1 MGGRALGADVV
12 LINPPRLKGVTR
24 RPSYTSEPH
33 LGLAYVTSV
42 LERDG
47 FSVRFLDGDA
57 TGLPVE
63 ELARTV
69 ERENP
74 LFVGFTAPTALV
86 KSAAA
91 VAGAIKQMNPNR
103 TTVIGGYHA
112 TALPEET
119 LAEFAAFDFAVC
131 GEGEVAALEF
141 ARSCA
146 EGNGFEKIRGLAR
159 RDNGDIKYS
168 GSAPPVRDLDSLPF
182 PAWERFPLA
191 GYRAHYRFDRAVL
204 EIPVSTGRGCAGRC
218 RFCARVTGHKIRR
231 RDADSIVEEI
241 RRNVDD
247 FGAEAIV
254 FMDETFAAIP
264 ELVEQVCRKLI
275 DRGLHRRIYWL
286 CQTRVDS
293 VNAPL
298 LRLMAEAGCRHVA
311 FGVESGDTEILSTS
325 GKGIGRERIR
335 QAVRDA
341 SDAGILVD
349 NFFVFG
355 LAGETRRSIR
365 QTVKF
370 ARELD
375 SAFANFFILVPY
387 PGTELFD
394 AARRGEGGMRL
405 LTCDWDYYGI
415 QMGRAYE
422 LEGLPR
428 SVLEREQFLAYLRFY
443 LRPSKI
449 RYMFRIVSLKVLPVY
464 LWNMTTSWL
473 RRVATGKRAA

>member
-1 MGGRALGADVV
+1 M
-12 LINPPRLKGVTR
+12 
-24 RPSYTSEPH
+24 
-33 LGLAYVTSV
+33 
-42 LERDG
+42 
-47 FSVRFLDGDA
+47 RFIDGDISETSPESIA
-57 TGLPVE
+57 AEVE
-63 ELARTV
+63 S
-69 ERENP
+69 ENP

-86 KSAAA
+86 KSASA
-91 VAGAIKQMNPNR
+91 VAERIKRTNPAR
-103 TTVIGGYHA
+103 ITVIGGYHA

-119 LAEFAAFDFAVC
+119 LAEFGAFDYAVC
-131 GEGEVAALEF
+131 GEGEIAAL
-141 ARSCA
+141 ALAKSCV
-146 EGNGFEKIRGLAR
+146 EGNGFAGIRGLVR
-159 RDNGDIKYS
+159 REDGGVKGS
-168 GSAPPVRDLDSLPF
+168 GAAPPIRDLDSLPF
-182 PAWERFPLA
+182 PAWECFPLDR
-191 GYRAHYRFDRAVL
+191 YRAHYRFDRDVL

-231 RDADSIVEEI
+231 RDAENIVEEI
-241 RRNVDD
+241 RRNVED
-247 FGAEAIV
+247 FGARAIV

-311 FGVESGDTEILSTS
+311 FGVESGSPEILSSS
-325 GKGIGRERIR
+325 GKGIDRERIR
-335 QAVRDA
+335 RAVRDA
-341 SDAGILVD
+341 NEAGILVD

-355 LAGETRRSIR
+355 LAGETKSSIR
-365 QTVKF
+365 RTVKF

-405 LTCDWDYYGI
+405 LTCDWDYFGI

-428 SVLEREQFLAYLRFY
+428 SVLEREQLFAYLRFY

-449 RYMFRIVSLKVLPVY
+449 RFMFRIVSLKVLPVY
-464 LWNMTTSWL
+464 LWNLSIGLL
-473 RRVATGKRAA
+473 RRVKNGRQAA